1 MSTPVQLLIGV
12 LLASAASYLA
22 YRLHTLTRNGA
33 YGATVL
39 GTIVFG
45 LGGWQWAVLLLA
57 FFILSSALTRAFGRV
72 KKDAAEK
79 YAKGGQRDEMQV
91 LSNGGPA
98 ALFVIAHVLAP
109 AALWPWIGFSGAIAA
124 VNADTWGTELGVLD
138 PQLPRIITT
147 FRPADKGTS
156 GAISRVGTMASAL
169 AAAVIAGLASAM
181 STSGGLPLLAAITVS
196 GLLGSLA
203 DSLLGA
209 TLQAIYFCPRDQKE
223 TEKHPFHS
231 CGEQTV
237 QIRGLKWLNND
248 LVNVACGVTGAA
260 LALALS
266 AALKL
271 F

>member
-1 MSTPVQLLIGV
+1 MSTPVQLLAGV

-22 YRLHTLTRNGA
+22 YRLRTLTRNGA
-33 YGATVL
+33 YAATAL
-39 GTIVFG
+39 GTIIFG

-57 FFILSSALTRAFGRV
+57 FFILSSALTRAFGRL
-72 KKDAAEK
+72 KTNAAEK
-79 YAKGGQRDEMQV
+79 YAKGGLRDELQV

-98 ALFVIAHVLAP
+98 ALFVIAHLLAP

-147 FRPADKGTS
+147 FRPAEKGTS
-156 GAISRVGTMASAL
+156 GAISFVGTLASAL
-169 AAAVIAGLASAM
+169 AAAVIAGLAGVMSAAGGPLIVVIA
-181 STSGGLPLLAAITVS
+181 TSGLVA
-196 GLLGSLA
+196 SLV

-209 TLQAIYFCPRDQKE
+209 TLQAVYFCPRDQKV

-231 CGEQTV
+231 CGERTA

-248 LVNVACGVTGAA
+248 LVNVACGLTGAS
-260 LALALS
+260 LALVLS

-271 F
+271 L